1 MDIVVAVLFVVVAAT
16 GASRS
21 RRVAGLGVAAGV
33 AWSAAAVNPALLF
46 VHRPIAVHL
55 VLAYPTGRLR
65 DRAARATVAAFWVT
79 AILPA
84 TARDEILTL
93 ALSGVL
99 VATSF
104 RARRRDGSLPAVDR
118 LVGQQLPGAAAT
130 LLALGLAL
138 PAGLRLFRGVDG
150 AAAASLAYSVAFAAA
165 LTLLVVDAVVAG
177 AARDADAV
185 LGLAQDGPELVLDT
199 LRAEAASRP
208 SRRHRQ
214 TLSAA
219 ADLLAANQELRH
231 ELDARTEQVRASR
244 RRLADAAD
252 DERRRY
258 GRLLREGTLSHLADV
273 EATLTLL
280 RTRRLRDGTGPVDRC
295 LDNLATARQDLDRLL
310 AGLAPVALDEHG
322 LAGALSAVRVIDGTR
337 LLVRCPAE
345 RFPPGVES
353 VVWFVC
359 SEAIVNADRHAAASR
374 IEVTVRAEPGANGR
388 PRIVSAEIV
397 DDGRG
402 GARPRP
408 GGGLAGL
415 ADRVH
420 AADGLLEV
428 VSPPSGGTRV
438 RLEVPLP

>member
-1 MDIVVAVLFVVVAAT
+1 MDILVAVLFVVVAAT
-16 GASRS
+16 GAPRS
-21 RRVAGLGVAAGV
+21 WRVAGLGVAAGV
-33 AWSAAAVNPALLF
+33 AWSAAAVDPALLF

-65 DRAARATVAAFWVT
+65 GWVARATVAAFWAT
-79 AILPA
+79 AIVPA
-84 TARDEILTL
+84 AARDETVTL
-93 ALSGVL
+93 VLSGAL
-99 VATSF
+99 VATTF
-104 RARRRDGSLPAVDR
+104 RARRRDRSQAPVDR
-118 LVGQQLPGAAAT
+118 PVGHDLPGAAAA
-130 LLALGLAL
+130 LLAFGLAL
-138 PAGLRLFRGVDG
+138 PAVLRLFRGIDG
-150 AAAASLAYSVAFAAA
+150 AALGSLIYSAAFASAVTV
-165 LTLLVVDAVVAG
+165 LIVDAVVAG

-185 LGLAQDGPELVLDT
+185 LGLAEDGPELVLDA

-231 ELDARTEQVRASR
+231 ELDARAAQVRASR
-244 RRLADAAD
+244 RRLADAAE

-258 GRLLREGTLSHLADV
+258 GRLLREGTLSHLSDV
-273 EATLTLL
+273 EATLALL
-280 RTRRLRDGTGPVDRC
+280 RTRGLRDGTGPVDRC
-295 LDNLATARQDLDRLL
+295 LDNLAIARQDLDRLL
-310 AGLAPVALDEHG
+310 AGLAPLALDEHG
-322 LAGALSAVRVIDGTR
+322 LAGALSAVRVIDGTQ
-337 LLVRCPAE
+337 LLVCCPAE

-359 SEAIVNADRHAAASR
+359 SEAIVNADRHAAAAR
-374 IEVTVRAEPGANGR
+374 IEVTVRAEPPTSGR

-397 DDGRG
+397 DDGCG

-420 AADGLLEV
+420 AADGRLEV

-438 RLEVPLP
+438 RLEVPLV